1 MAKKKRRLR
10 LGVPDPG
17 NRRAPPIWNPD
28 LWTAT
33 KGTAKVTWLPDHEF
47 DVAARKVGIDP
58 EEKDGFALFKRWWAK
73 DEIVLRARCLGLFPH
88 EVRHIEE
95 GHFHD

>member
-1 MAKKKRRLR
+1 MMARRLR
-10 LGVPDPG
+10 LGLGVPDPG

-33 KGTAKVTWLPDHEF
+33 RGKALISWLPDHEF
-47 DVAARKVGIDP
+47 DARARKHGIDP
-58 EEKDGFALFKRWWAK
+58 TVKDGFALFGRWWAK
-73 DEIVLRARCLGLFPH
+73 DEIVLRARSLGLFPH